1 MKTLKIQLDL
11 TKNQKILLNEYFNTS
26 RFIYNRTREYIKECR
41 ENKIQI
47 PSKYSLRNMF
57 ITANT
62 KLSDR
67 TKEIDDEI
75 MMLKKRKL
83 ISKEELQDTIK
94 RLKLEKKRIIN
105 ETDSVNNENVNEWE
119 LRTPKEIRFN
129 SLKTALAN
137 YKTCMTQVK
146 RGNIKMFSLEN
157 KKSKDSDTIELD
169 KTHININNNEFVVLP
184 SIWKDD
190 KYVKIKNTNLYYTN
204 R

>member
-26 RFIYNRTREYIKECR
+26 RFVYNRTREYIKECR

-75 MMLKKRKL
+75 MMLKKRKS

-94 RLKLEKKRIIN
+94 RLKLEKKRI
-105 ETDSVNNENVNEWE
+105 
-119 LRTPKEIRFN
+119 F
-129 SLKTALAN
+129 
-137 YKTCMTQVK
+137 
-146 RGNIKMFSLEN
+146 
-157 KKSKDSDTIELD
+157 
-169 KTHININNNEFVVLP
+169 
-184 SIWKDD
+184 
-190 KYVKIKNTNLYYTN
+190 
-204 R
+204 